1 MPAAPPAGA
10 EGRRNFKLAV
20 WNGVLF
26 QAAEGLVDPVTV
38 IPVLLSRLT
47 TSNAL
52 IGFATAMS
60 DMGWLLPQILVAPW
74 ASRHPRQMWLY
85 RRAAMV
91 RAVGLFT
98 VAALAIPLAGH
109 PAAMLAVFFIGYGS
123 YSFAAG
129 AGAVAFME
137 VVGRTVPREQLTPLW
152 AQRLFWG
159 GILSA
164 VGAIGVRQV
173 LELESHGL
181 RFAILFGGALVFAA
195 SGWMMF
201 MRIREP
207 AHPPGAGG
215 ASPLGLLREG
225 LELLRTDTVFRRLLV
240 ARSVLNVWF
249 AASPFM
255 VLFAV
260 NDLGGQLR
268 AAGTFL
274 IARIAGFVLGNLVW
288 MPLARHHGNRAIM
301 LTGTVLAGTLA
312 LLAAAIALA
321 SPWKF
326 AWISA
331 HAAVISLEVLAFFG
345 GVVHSALS
353 VGYASL
359 SIELAPPGRRQAFVS
374 LLNTFVGPTMLL
386 PMLGGALLDVSNAP
400 VLFAL
405 CGVLALIGSHA
416 ASKLPRPHEIGHG
429 GPPEPAP
436 AMP

>member
-1 MPAAPPAGA
+1 M
-10 EGRRNFKLAV
+10 
-20 WNGVLF
+20 LF
-26 QAAEGLVDPVTV
+26 QAAEGFVDPGTV

-52 IGFATAMS
+52 IGFASAMS

-91 RAVGLFT
+91 RAVGLFA
-98 VAALAIPLAGH
+98 VAALAIPLAQH

-123 YSFAAG
+123 YSIAAG

-164 VGAIGVRQV
+164 IGAIGVRQV

-195 SGWMMF
+195 SGWVMF
-201 MRIREP
+201 TRIREP
-207 AHPPGAGG
+207 AHAPGAGG

-225 LELLRTDTVFRRLLV
+225 IELLKTDTVFRRLLV

-288 MPLARHHGNRAIM
+288 QPLARHHGNRAIM
-301 LTGTVLAGTLA
+301 MTGTVLAGTLA

-321 SPWKF
+321 SPWKL

-331 HAAVISLEVLAFFG
+331 HAAVIALEVLAFFG

-386 PMLGGALLDVSNAP
+386 PMLGGALLDMTNP
-400 VLFAL
+400 PLLFAL

-416 ASKLPRPHEIGHG
+416 ASKLPRPHEIGLDTT
-429 GPPEPAP
+429 PPPGASISECT
-436 AMP
+436 